1 MMKSSRENTGEEK
14 RMMEGGGGED
24 LDRLEAAGRENACG
38 KKKINWMKRKKGER
52 RFLHEIGLQ
61 KK

>member
-14 RMMEGGGGED
+14 RVMEGGGED
-24 LDRLEAAGRENACG
+24 MKEWKLQAERENGCG
-38 KKKINWMKRKKGER
+38 KKKINWMKRKKGEG
-52 RFLHEIGLQ
+52 RFLHETGLR